1 MKILVVHQINN
12 WQVTYLTI
20 WMMIVLT
27 SLYLCLIPK
36 QWACSNFLN
45 QNNVATAKFRQEYE
59 NRSLMNKNCDEIS
72 SIFDNKI
79 KSDDSNSEEDK
90 NSNSSNE
97 IKFLQEEFKQDQIGT
112 ESTDNE

>member
-1 MKILVVHQINN
+1 
-12 WQVTYLTI
+12 
-20 WMMIVLT
+20 
-27 SLYLCLIPK
+27 
-36 QWACSNFLN
+36 
-45 QNNVATAKFRQEYE
+45 
-59 NRSLMNKNCDEIS
+59 MNKNCDEIS

-90 NSNSSNE
+90 NSNNSNE